1 MIDKEKDY
9 YIFEGY
15 NHYTNKPLYR
25 VQGNDDNDNEYV
37 GEWNLSKKIV
47 QKELDELLINEG
59 HYERLL
65 NELKNKGKE
74 RFVKGGVT
82 FSKDENEMMSK
93 TMTDIENNVNETEL
107 DEKDDSIEEVTDE
120 VQIPTENAD
129 EITDTDVE
137 ILAPVENTNTNWES
151 FFKDN
156 PTKVLGTE
164 KEIISKF
171 GKKVIRVIGDLE
183 KLESLDLPSVD
194 SHTEIENIT
203 SIVIDDVTS
212 NNISPTQF
220 QKNNENLTKSKKTF
234 SVSKK
239 LIEENKEYELF
250 SFDEVDEQY
259 NVGISD
265 DVKSAYVYYLQKIS
279 NGTLQGGF
287 LKYDLGFNDKVE
299 KELMSKGVLFY
310 DSSEKDISR
319 RYNPIFLWQS
329 GNIYK
334 KKQKLEE
341 NKEFYIENF
350 GEKIYN
356 IHLEKI
362 NEVYNLV
369 WNRRLTLNN
378 ADVKNRLVLNPTAD
392 ICTDVDMFKIQSFM
406 AGDFLVQSES
416 VYVSNVD
423 GKEILKPL
431 KDSSRA
437 DNNKTIYDY
446 NLQLA
451 FVLYLKKI
459 GSGDRAK
466 SRGII
471 YTDGMDYEQI
481 YAYYLKNSQRPKS
494 ITKEDWGRIKGYA
507 SKNGKRLFAHFLEF
521 GLTPK
526 DRERLEFQW
535 NIEFNG
541 NLDLDINK
549 VPIGFQFAKMYNG
562 EFANDI
568 RQEKRRSLVFNMI
581 QGSSLLA
588 YGVGLGKTYCAIYN
602 LAQNLEYGFCKRPLI
617 ILPNQVYPQFIKE
630 ISGLIPQ
637 YKINRLY
644 NLKGVYSFLNQKID
658 DYSISVCT
666 YEGLEEIAFSDD
678 LDLDFYL
685 KLGTILS
692 SGEEMSQ
699 KQKERESEK
708 FMELIGK
715 AKSETSVNF
724 DDENANW
731 DYIVVDEAH
740 NFKKLFT
747 QVRGQAKQSSNT
759 SNEDVKKSYEKTEY
773 NLSSGVPSNRA
784 IRLFFLTQYVQQKS
798 FNGNILMLTATPFTN
813 SPLEVFTMLSYLN
826 YEYLKSINLGNLKQF
841 FDNFAIINVE
851 VVINTQ
857 LEPVRKQVF
866 VGWSNVVG
874 LQDLIFK
881 FMDKPTK
888 EQEEKAVNRPNKIV
902 LPLNKKE
909 IDGIEYELKDEDKIS
924 TTLSLTDLQ
933 ITLWE
938 TLKEYASGE
947 ITAEDLQEDSNLNL
961 TSCGKIAKKVISENP
976 IEEEKVELKE
986 LNHNEKGGG
995 ARALQCLTYGR
1006 QLALSP
1012 YLYRFSGLQIE
1023 PTYLEYVES
1032 SPKMLYVVNCIKS
1045 VKEYHEQKGTKI
1057 SGQVIFMNIGVMC
1070 FDYLAEYLIK
1080 KIGFNEKEIG
1090 VISGSGSRIAKK
1102 KYAKSE
1108 VQDKFL
1114 GRYFNEQTMTFDSID
1129 DSERVKVLI
1138 GSASIQ
1144 EGLNLQA
1151 YSSVLYNLYIGFNPT
1166 DQIQLEGRIWRQ
1178 GNDFNNVR
1186 IVIPLMENSMDIF
1199 MFQKLQEKTKRIN
1212 EIWARTGKNEIDT
1225 TEFNAEELKYELI
1238 TDSFILAKLTLD
1250 EDKQKIDEQI
1260 NDLNYQY
1267 STIKNVAQIYSAIDS
1282 FYYDGYNSYGND
1294 MTPIAFFRDT
1304 RVGYMYFILRVFRGD
1319 LVPLPMFKD
1328 EDITPHT
1335 KLTAETYAFSKRER
1349 ELRYAFTD
1357 KQLNYSVKEIIEKMV
1372 EFRKDNKIF
1381 IPIGFD
1387 YDELFKKEYKKG
1399 DSVTFNAEI
1408 KKVDTKTKEETTTN
1422 KELTG
1427 IIKVVNEEVT
1437 DDFLEVFVKGY
1448 EDLFE
1453 VSKSNIILKKEK
1465 KEKKEFYTIGTKEF
1479 TENLLPILYF
1489 QYQKTDK
1496 EKVFINTITSNNDSI
1511 YDVFE
1516 TISYKND
1523 LPNLKEKQKN
1533 FLKDYN
1539 SNIDVPT
1546 FWALTQSNLF
1556 DMQIS
1561 GYNFNNS
1568 TTFKNDIYSG
1578 DYIKTYINIEKAE
1591 RELLIPKGINNAEE
1605 LGSKL
1610 EDLTLEIKDKQEEKD
1625 EINSDA
1631 YLLKKVV
1638 IIDEKRQL
1646 EKSNP
1651 LRKAS
1656 NYIQRVKEFKSENVE
1671 YKGNEYLD
1679 DVKAETLKVKKEQ
1692 VIDITP
1698 IQTETITTSMPQGI
1712 DNRIKG
1718 LKIALKFAKGDSV
1731 ISIEKRIKGLEI
1743 AQRIK
1748 R

>member
-1 MIDKEKDY
+1 MENFKD
-9 YIFEGY
+9 
-15 NHYTNKPLYR
+15 N
-25 VQGNDDNDNEYV
+25 
-37 GEWNLSKKIV
+37 
-47 QKELDELLINEG
+47 
-59 HYERLL
+59 
-65 NELKNKGKE
+65 
-74 RFVKGGVT
+74 
-82 FSKDENEMMSK
+82 DENEMMSK
-93 TMTDIENNVNETEL
+93 TMTDIENNVNESEL
-107 DEKDDSIEEVTDE
+107 DEIDDSIEEVTDE

-129 EITDTDVE
+129 EITETDVQVLE
-137 ILAPVENTNTNWES
+137 EVKNTNTNWES
-151 FFKDN
+151 FFKEN

-164 KEIISKF
+164 KEITSRF
-171 GKKVIRVIGDLE
+171 GKKVIRVIGDID
-183 KLESLDLPSVD
+183 KLEALDLPSVN

-203 SIVIDDVTS
+203 SIMVADATTDNLMPV
-212 NNISPTQF
+212 QL
-220 QKNNENLTKSKKTF
+220 QKNKENLKKSKKNF
-234 SVSKK
+234 AQSKK

-287 LKYDLGFNDKVE
+287 LKYDLGFNDKAE
-299 KELMSKGVLFY
+299 KELMNKGVLFY
-310 DSSEKDISR
+310 DSSEKEISR

-341 NKEFYIENF
+341 NKDFYIEKF
-350 GEKIYN
+350 GEKIYD

-392 ICTDVDMFKIQSFM
+392 LSTDIDMFKIQSFM
-406 AGDFLVQSES
+406 AGDFLVQSED
-416 VYVSNVD
+416 VYVSNVN
-423 GKEILKPL
+423 GVETLKPL
-431 KDSSRA
+431 KDSSRSG
-437 DNNKTIYDY
+437 NLTRVYDY
-446 NLQLA
+446 TLQLA

-466 SRGII
+466 EKGII

-494 ITKEDWGRIKGYA
+494 IEKEDWARIKGYA

-521 GLTPK
+521 GLLPK
-526 DRERLEFQW
+526 DRERLELQW

-549 VPIGFQFAKMYNG
+549 VPIGFEFAKMYNG
-562 EFANDI
+562 EFPNDI

-602 LAQNLEYGFCKRPLI
+602 IAQNLSYGFCKRPLI

-637 YKINRLY
+637 YKINRLF

-678 LDLDFYL
+678 LDEDFYV

-699 KQKERESEK
+699 RQKEQESEK
-708 FMELIGK
+708 FREIIGK
-715 AKSETSVNF
+715 AKSETSVDF
-724 DDENANW
+724 DDENTNW

-747 QVRGQAKQSSNT
+747 QVRGKAKSST
-759 SNEDVKKSYEKTEY
+759 NEDAKKSYEKTEY

-798 FNGNILMLTATPFTN
+798 FNGNVLLLTATPFTN
-813 SPLEVFTMLSYLN
+813 SPLEVFTMLSFLN
-826 YEYLKSINLGNLKQF
+826 YEYLKLVNLGNLKQF

-909 IDGIEYELKDEDKIS
+909 IDGVEYELKDEDKIS

-933 ITLWE
+933 MSLWE

-947 ITAEDLQEDSNLNL
+947 LDSEELQDEANLNL
-961 TSCGKIAKKVISENP
+961 TSCGKIAVRVKPENP
-976 IEEEKVELKE
+976 LEEEKVDIKE
-986 LNHNEKGGG
+986 LNDKDKGGG

-1012 YLYRFSGLQIE
+1012 YLYRFSGLQVE

-1045 VKEYHEQKGTKI
+1045 VKEYHEEKGTRI

-1070 FDYLAEYLIK
+1070 FGYIVEYLVK
-1080 KIGFNEKEIG
+1080 KIGFNENEIG
-1090 VISGSGSRIAKK
+1090 IISGGVSRIAKK
-1102 KYAKSE
+1102 KYSKSE

-1114 GRYFNEQTMTFDSID
+1114 GRYFNEQTMSFDTIS

-1144 EGLNLQA
+1144 EGINLQA

-1178 GNDFNNVR
+1178 GNAFNNVR

-1212 EIWARTGKNEIDT
+1212 EIWARTGQNEIDT

-1238 TDSFILAKLTLD
+1238 TDSVILAKLTLD

-1282 FYYDGYNSYGND
+1282 FYWDGYNRYGNA
-1294 MTPIAFFRDT
+1294 MTPYSFFENT
-1304 RVGYMYFILRVFRGD
+1304 RVGYMYYILRVFRQD

-1328 EDITPHT
+1328 EDINQYT
-1335 KLTAETYAFSKRER
+1335 KLTEETYAFSKRER
-1349 ELRYAFTD
+1349 DLKYAFTD
-1357 KQLNYSVKEIIEKMV
+1357 KQLNYSVKEIVEKMV

-1381 IPIGFD
+1381 IPVGYD
-1387 YDELFKKEYKKG
+1387 YDTYFPIEYKKG

-1408 KKVDTKTKEETTTN
+1408 KSIDKKTKEETTTK

-1427 IIKVVNEEVT
+1427 IIKGINDIEEE
-1437 DDFLEVFVKGY
+1437 DFLNVNVKGY
-1448 EDLFE
+1448 DEFFD
-1453 VSKSNIILKKEK
+1453 VSNNDIVIKKEK

-1489 QYQKTDK
+1489 QYQKSDK
-1496 EKVFINTITSNNDSI
+1496 EKVFISDTSSNNDSI

-1516 TISYKND
+1516 TISYRND
-1523 LPNLKEKQKN
+1523 LNNLKEKQKD
-1533 FLKDYN
+1533 FLEEYK

-1546 FWALTQSNLF
+1546 FWTLTQNNLF
-1556 DMQIS
+1556 DRSIS
-1561 GYNFNNS
+1561 GYNLNDYVQINN
-1568 TTFKNDIYSG
+1568 DVYG
-1578 DYIKTYINIEKAE
+1578 GQYIKTFIDIEKAE
-1591 RELLIPKGINNAEE
+1591 RELLIPKGINNADE

-1610 EDLTLEIKDKQEEKD
+1610 EDLTLQIKDKEAEKV

-1631 YLLKKVV
+1631 YLFKKVQ

-1656 NYIQRVKEFKSENVE
+1656 NYIQRVKEFKSVNVE

-1679 DVKAETLKVKKEQ
+1679 DVKAEKPKVEKEQ

-1698 IQTETITTSMPQGI
+1698 IQSETTTMPQSI

-1718 LKIALKFAKGDSV
+1718 LKIALKFAKGDNA

-1743 AQRIK
+1743 AQRMK

>member
-1 MIDKEKDY
+1 MEDYKDNY
-9 YIFEGY
+9 SE
-15 NHYTNKPLYR
+15 
-25 VQGNDDNDNEYV
+25 
-37 GEWNLSKKIV
+37 
-47 QKELDELLINEG
+47 
-59 HYERLL
+59 
-65 NELKNKGKE
+65 
-74 RFVKGGVT
+74 
-82 FSKDENEMMSK
+82 EMQ
-93 TMTDIENNVNETEL
+93 N
-107 DEKDDSIEEVTDE
+107 TDE
-120 VQIPTENAD
+120 VTND
-129 EITDTDVE
+129 DVE
-137 ILAPVENTNTNWES
+137 ILEEVKNTNTNWES
-151 FFKDN
+151 FFKEN
-156 PTKVLGTE
+156 PSKVLGTE
-164 KEIISKF
+164 QEITSKY
-171 GKKVIRVIGDLE
+171 GKKVIRVIGDVKKIEALN
-183 KLESLDLPSVD
+183 LPMVD
-194 SHTEIENIT
+194 SHTEIETIT
-203 SIVIDDVTS
+203 SIIVDDVKVD
-212 NNISPTQF
+212 NITPTQL
-220 QKNNENLTKSKKTF
+220 QKNKDNLKKSKKDF
-234 SVSKK
+234 VKSKN
-239 LIEENKEYELF
+239 LIESNKEYELF

-259 NVGISD
+259 NKGISD

-279 NGTLQGGF
+279 NGKLEGGF
-287 LKYDLGFNDKVE
+287 LKYDLGLNDKAE
-299 KELMSKGVLFY
+299 KELMNKGVLFY
-310 DSSEKDISR
+310 DSSEREISR
-319 RYNPIFLWQS
+319 RYTPLFLWQS

-341 NKEFYIENF
+341 NKDFYIQNF
-350 GEKIYN
+350 GQKIYDT
-356 IHLEKI
+356 HLEKI

-378 ADVKNRLVLNPTAD
+378 ADVKNRLVLNPTSD
-392 ICTDVDMFKIQSFM
+392 MCTDVDMFKIQGYM
-406 AGDFLVQSES
+406 AGDTLVQSEN
-416 VYVSNVD
+416 VYVSSVNGQEV
-423 GKEILKPL
+423 IKPL
-431 KDSSRA
+431 KDAFRGGNSKR
-437 DNNKTIYDY
+437 IYDY

-451 FVLYLKKI
+451 FILYLKAI

-466 SRGII
+466 AKGII

-494 ITKEDWGRIKGYA
+494 IEKADWARIKGYA

-521 GLTPK
+521 GLLTK
-526 DRERLEFQW
+526 DRERLELQW

-541 NLDLDINK
+541 NLELDINK
-549 VPIGFQFAKMYNG
+549 VPIGFKFAKLYNG
-562 EFANDI
+562 EFPNDI
-568 RQEKRRSLVFNMI
+568 RPEKRRSLVFNMM

-602 LAQNLEYGFCKRPLI
+602 IAQNLEYGFCKRPLI

-637 YKINRLY
+637 YKINRLF
-644 NLKGVYSFLNQKID
+644 NLKGLYSFLNQKIE

-678 LDLDFYL
+678 MDDEFYL

-699 KQKERESEK
+699 KQKEKESEK
-708 FMELIGK
+708 FREIIGR
-715 AKSETSVNF
+715 AKSDTSVNF
-724 DDENANW
+724 DDANTNW

-747 QVRGQAKQSSNT
+747 QVRGKAKQSSNT
-759 SNEDVKKSYEKTEY
+759 ASEDVKKSYEKSEY
-773 NLSSGVPSNRA
+773 NISSGVPSNRA

-798 FNGNILMLTATPFTN
+798 FNGNVLLLTATPFTN
-813 SPLEVFTMLSYLN
+813 SPLEVFTMLSFLN
-826 YEYLKSINLGNLKQF
+826 YNYLRLVNLGNLKQF

-857 LEPVRKQVF
+857 LEPVRQQVF

-909 IDGIEYELKDEDKIS
+909 IDGVEYELKDEDKIS

-933 ITLWE
+933 MSLWE
-938 TLKEYASGE
+938 TLKEYASGD
-947 ITAEDLQEDSNLNL
+947 ISTEDLQEDLNL
-961 TSCGKIAKKVISENP
+961 TSCGKIATRVASTNP
-976 IEEEKVELKE
+976 EEAETINVQELDDK
-986 LNHNEKGGG
+986 EKGGG
-995 ARALQCLTYGR
+995 VRALQCLTYGR

-1045 VKEYHEQKGTKI
+1045 VKEYHEAKGTRI

-1070 FDYLAEYLIK
+1070 YGYIVEYLIK
-1080 KIGFNEKEIG
+1080 KIGFNENEIG
-1090 VISGSGSRIAKK
+1090 IISGGINKVGKK
-1102 KYAKSE
+1102 KYSKSE

-1114 GRYFNEQTMTFDSID
+1114 GRYFNEETMNFDDIP

-1144 EGLNLQA
+1144 EGINLQK

-1178 GNDFNNVR
+1178 GNAFNNVR
-1186 IVIPLMENSMDIF
+1186 IVVPLMENSMDIF

-1212 EIWARTGKNEIDT
+1212 EIWARTGQNEIDT

-1238 TDSFILAKLTLD
+1238 TDSVTLARLTLD
-1250 EDKQKIDEQI
+1250 EDKQKVDEQI

-1267 STIKNVAQIYSAIDS
+1267 STIKNVAQIYSTIDS
-1282 FYYDGYNSYGND
+1282 FYYDGLSLYGNSIQ
-1294 MTPIAFFRDT
+1294 PIGFFRDT
-1304 RVGYMYFILRVFRGD
+1304 RVGYMYFILRTYRED
-1319 LVPLPMFKD
+1319 LVPLSIFKD
-1328 EDITPHT
+1328 SDISPYT
-1335 KLTAETYAFSKRER
+1335 KLTDETYAFTKREK
-1349 ELRYAFTD
+1349 ELRYGFTD
-1357 KQLNYSVKEIIEKMV
+1357 KQLNYSVKEIVEKMV

-1381 IPIGFD
+1381 IPIGYD
-1387 YDELFKKEYKKG
+1387 YDDLFIKEYKKG
-1399 DSVTFNAEI
+1399 DSVNFIAEF
-1408 KKVDTKTKEETTTN
+1408 KQVDEKTKGTTTS
-1422 KELTG
+1422 KIPLTG
-1427 IIKVVNEEVT
+1427 IVKVVNDIDS
-1437 DDFLEVFVKGY
+1437 DDYLEVFVKGY
-1448 EDLFE
+1448 EDLFD
-1453 VSKSNIILKKEK
+1453 VSKDSIVDKKEK
-1465 KEKKEFYTIGTKEF
+1465 KEKKQYYTIGTKEF

-1489 QYQKTDK
+1489 QFQKSDK
-1496 EKVFINTITSNNDSI
+1496 EKVFIDTITDPNDAI

-1516 TISYKND
+1516 TISYKNQLD
-1523 LPNLKEKQKN
+1523 TLINAQEK

-1546 FWALTQSNLF
+1546 FWTLMQNNLF
-1556 DMQIS
+1556 DRTIS
-1561 GYNFNNS
+1561 GRNLLLGKSINN
-1568 TTFKNDIYSG
+1568 NVYSG
-1578 DYIKTYINIEKAE
+1578 EYIKTFINIEKAE
-1591 RELLIPKGINNAEE
+1591 RELLVPKGINNAEE

-1610 EDLTLEIKDKQEEKD
+1610 EDLTLEIKDKEAEKV

-1631 YLLKKVV
+1631 YLFKKVA
-1638 IIDEKRQL
+1638 IIEEKRQL
-1646 EKSNP
+1646 EKQNP

-1656 NYIQRVKEFKSENVE
+1656 NFIQRVKEFQSVNEE

-1679 DVKAETLKVKKEQ
+1679 DVKVAKPKEPKVE

-1698 IQTETITTSMPQGI
+1698 IQIETPVGIEAIPATMPQGL
-1712 DNRIKG
+1712 DSRIKG
-1718 LKIALKFAKGDSV
+1718 LKIALKFAKGDNKG
-1731 ISIEKRIKGLEI
+1731 SIEKRIKGLEI

-1748 R
+1748 K

>member
-1 MIDKEKDY
+1 MKNFKD
-9 YIFEGY
+9 
-15 NHYTNKPLYR
+15 N
-25 VQGNDDNDNEYV
+25 
-37 GEWNLSKKIV
+37 
-47 QKELDELLINEG
+47 
-59 HYERLL
+59 
-65 NELKNKGKE
+65 
-74 RFVKGGVT
+74 
-82 FSKDENEMMSK
+82 DENEMMSK
-93 TMTDIENNVNETEL
+93 TMTDIENNVNDNEI
-107 DEKDDSIEEVTDE
+107 DE
-120 VQIPTENAD
+120 
-129 EITDTDVE
+129 TDVE
-137 ILAPVENTNTNWES
+137 VLKEVENTNTNWES
-151 FFKDN
+151 FFKEN
-156 PTKVLGTE
+156 PAKILGTE

-171 GKKVIRVIGDLE
+171 GKKVITVIGDLE
-183 KLESLDLPSVD
+183 KLEDLDLPLVD

-203 SIVIDDVTS
+203 SIVIADVTS
-212 NNISPTQF
+212 DNILPIQVKKS
-220 QKNNENLTKSKKTF
+220 NENLKESKKKF
-234 SVSKK
+234 VQSKK

-259 NVGISD
+259 NVGISN

-287 LKYDLGFNDKVE
+287 LKYDLGLNDKVE
-299 KELMSKGVLFY
+299 KELMNKGVLFY
-310 DSSEKDISR
+310 DSSERQASR

-334 KKQKLEE
+334 KKQKLEQ
-341 NKEFYIENF
+341 NKDFYIGNF

-378 ADVKNRLVLNPTAD
+378 PDVQNRLVLNPTAD
-392 ICTDVDMFKIQSFM
+392 ICTDKDMFKIQSFM
-406 AGDFLVQSES
+406 AGDTLVQSQNL
-416 VYVSNVD
+416 YVSTTN
-423 GKEILKPL
+423 GKEVLKPL
-431 KDSSRA
+431 KDSYRSG
-437 DNNKTIYDY
+437 NSTTVYDY

-451 FVLYLKKI
+451 FILYLKKI
-459 GSGDRAK
+459 GTGDRAK
-466 SRGII
+466 AKGII

-481 YAYYLKNSQRPKS
+481 YAYYLKNSQRPKT
-494 ITKEDWGRIKGYA
+494 IEKEDWARIKGYA

-521 GLTPK
+521 GLLPK
-526 DRERLEFQW
+526 DRERLELQW

-562 EFANDI
+562 EFPNDI
-568 RQEKRRSLVFNMI
+568 RQEKRRSLVFNMM

-637 YKINRLY
+637 YKINRLF

-678 LDLDFYL
+678 LDDDFFI

-699 KQKERESEK
+699 KQKENEAEK
-708 FMELIGK
+708 FREIIGK

-724 DDENANW
+724 DDENTNW

-747 QVRGQAKQSSNT
+747 QVRGQARQSNDP
-759 SNEDVKKSYEKTEY
+759 EAKKSYEKSEY

-798 FNGNILMLTATPFTN
+798 FNGNVLLLTATPFTN
-813 SPLEVFTMLSYLN
+813 SPLEVFTMLSFLN
-826 YEYLKSINLGNLKQF
+826 YDYLKLINLGNLKQF

-909 IDGIEYELKDEDKIS
+909 IDGVEYELKDEDKIS

-933 ITLWE
+933 MSLWE
-938 TLKEYASGE
+938 TLKQYASGE
-947 ITAEDLQEDSNLNL
+947 LKSEDLQDEANLNL
-961 TSCGKIAKKVISENP
+961 TSCGKIAIKVKSDNP
-976 IEEEKVELKE
+976 LEEETVDLKE
-986 LNHNEKGGG
+986 LNDSDKGGG

-1012 YLYRFSGLQIE
+1012 YLYRFSGLQVE
-1023 PTYLEYVES
+1023 PTYIEYVES

-1045 VKEYHEQKGTKI
+1045 VKEYHQAQGTKI

-1070 FDYLAEYLIK
+1070 FGYLVEYLVK
-1080 KIGFNEKEIG
+1080 KIGFAENEIG
-1090 VISGSGSRIAKK
+1090 VISGGVSRIAKK
-1102 KYAKSE
+1102 KYSKSE

-1114 GRYFNEQTMTFDSID
+1114 GRYFNEKTMTFDSIS

-1144 EGLNLQA
+1144 EGINLQS

-1178 GNDFNNVR
+1178 GNAFNNVR

-1199 MFQKLQEKTKRIN
+1199 MFQKLQEKTTRIN

-1238 TDSFILAKLTLD
+1238 TDSFTLAKLTLD

-1282 FYYDGYNSYGND
+1282 FYWDGYTNSLNPI
-1294 MTPIAFFRDT
+1294 TPYRFFNET
-1304 RVGYMYFILRVFRGD
+1304 RIGYMYYILRVFRQD
-1319 LVPLPMFKD
+1319 LVPLSMFKD
-1328 EDITPHT
+1328 EDISQFVI
-1335 KLTAETYAFSKRER
+1335 LQNETYSFSKRER
-1349 ELRYAFTD
+1349 ELKYGFTD
-1357 KQLNYSVKEIIEKMV
+1357 KQLNYSVKQIIEKMV

-1381 IPIGFD
+1381 IPVGYN
-1387 YDELFKKEYKKG
+1387 YDDFFQADYKKG
-1399 DSVTFNAEI
+1399 DTVTFNVEI
-1408 KKVDTKTKEETTTN
+1408 LSIDKKTKAETTTK

-1427 IIKVVNEEVT
+1427 IIKVVNNE
-1437 DDFLEVFVKGY
+1437 DNPDFLEVFVKGY
-1448 EDLFE
+1448 EDLFD
-1453 VSKSNIILKKEK
+1453 VAKSNIVVKAEK
-1465 KEKKEFYTIGTKEF
+1465 KEKKDFYTIGTKEF

-1496 EKVFINTITSNNDSI
+1496 EKVFINDTDSNNDSI
-1511 YDVFE
+1511 YDVFQ
-1516 TISYKND
+1516 TISYKDN
-1523 LPNLKEKQKN
+1523 LSNLKQKQKQ
-1533 FLKDYN
+1533 FLDDYK
-1539 SNIDVPT
+1539 SNIDVST
-1546 FWALTQSNLF
+1546 FWTLIQNNLY
-1556 DMQIS
+1556 DKQIT
-1561 GYNFNNS
+1561 GYNPIDYKRFV
-1568 TTFKNDIYSG
+1568 NDIYSG
-1578 DYIKTYINIEKAE
+1578 EYIKTFINIEKAE

-1610 EDLTLEIKDKQEEKD
+1610 EDLTLQIKDKDAEKV
-1625 EINSDA
+1625 EINSDT
-1631 YLLKKVV
+1631 YLFKKVQ
-1638 IIDEKRQL
+1638 IIEQKRQL
-1646 EKSNP
+1646 EKLNP

-1656 NYIQRVKEFKSENVE
+1656 NYIQRVKEFKSVNVE

-1679 DVKAETLKVKKEQ
+1679 DVKVEKVKVQKEQ
-1692 VIDITP
+1692 IIDLP
-1698 IQTETITTSMPQGI
+1698 PVQTKTLTTNAPQGI

-1718 LKIALKFAKGDSV
+1718 LKIALKFAKGESAS
-1731 ISIEKRIKGLEI
+1731 SIQKRIKGLEI
-1743 AQRIK
+1743 AQRMK
-1748 R
+1748 K